1 MHKSKGFTLLELLL
15 VIVVIGYLVTMVRL
29 PSLAPD
35 PFELTEKQ
43 AARMTHLVN
52 LASEYAV
59 LNNMQLGLAVTEDR
73 FAFLVFDGE
82 AWQPFQEP
90 PFDIKPLDE
99 YVRLELILDGLSW
112 QEDNLLSAVE
122 FIDEER
128 LEQLQELDP
137 EEQKLAIPQIFIL
150 SSGEISPFDITV
162 EFDDG
167 FANPV
172 SFLIRGEFTAPVRM
186 YDPLQQLALDN

>member
-1 MHKSKGFTLLELLL
+1 MSQIKLFISQHNIGSSVHKSKGFTLLELLL

-82 AWQPFQEP
+82 A
-90 PFDIKPLDE
+90 
-99 YVRLELILDGLSW
+99 
-112 QEDNLLSAVE
+112 
-122 FIDEER
+122 
-128 LEQLQELDP
+128 
-137 EEQKLAIPQIFIL
+137 LATIP
-150 SSGEISPFDITV
+150 
-162 EFDDG
+162 
-167 FANPV
+167 
-172 SFLIRGEFTAPVRM
+172 RTAF
-186 YDPLQQLALDN
+186 